1 MIVDLNKLVY
11 WQAKD
16 LILWCVANN
25 IDKERAKKLHSAWY
39 TAPNPLAEGTLYGEK
54 VVWELDIPEEHL
66 TYFMLKW
73 Q

>member
-1 MIVDLNKLVY
+1 MIVDLNKLDY
-11 WQAKD
+11 RHAKQ

-25 IDKERAKKLHSAWY
+25 IDKERADKLHFAWY
-39 TAPNPLAEGTLYGEK
+39 TAPNPLAKGTLYGEE

-73 Q
+73 R

>member
-1 MIVDLNKLVY
+1 MIVDLNNLLY

-16 LILWCVANN
+16 LILWCIANN
-25 IDKERAKKLHSAWY
+25 IDKKRASELYFAWY
-39 TAPNPLAEGTLYGEK
+39 ETPPHTKEY
-54 VVWELDIPEEHL
+54 VWELDIPEEYL

>member
-16 LILWCVANN
+16 LILWCVVNN
-25 IDKERAKKLHSAWY
+25 IDKERADKLYSAWY